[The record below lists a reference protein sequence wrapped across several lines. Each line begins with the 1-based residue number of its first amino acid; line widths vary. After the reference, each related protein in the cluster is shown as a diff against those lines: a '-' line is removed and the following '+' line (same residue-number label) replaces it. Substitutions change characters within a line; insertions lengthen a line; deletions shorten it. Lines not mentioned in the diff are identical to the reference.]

1 MKLKIGKMAAVVL
14 IGLSL
19 ACTGSSQKKAEENEA
34 KAREKTREQLNRAEN
49 AGKKLATEAKAEAN
63 DLGRKIDGAVQ
74 PDMNTERAQAKL
86 RDGKQQLHDAAGRA
100 GVKLDRAALAAR
112 VKAKLVN
119 DVGLKTLTGVDVD
132 SDGQVV
138 TLRGTVSSDAQK
150 QEAGQAAANVEGVSK
165 VVNELRIEQP

>member
-1 MKLKIGKMAAVVL
+1 MKLKIGKIAAVVL
-14 IGLSL
+14 IGFSL
-19 ACTGSSQKKAEENEA
+19 ACAGSNRKKTEENEA
-34 KAREKTREQLNRAEN
+34 KAREKTREQLNRAED
-49 AGKKLATEAKAEAN
+49 AGKKLASEAKAEAN

-86 RDGKQQLHDAAGRA
+86 RNGKDKLQDAASHA
-100 GVKLDRAALAAR
+100 GVKLDRAALAAK
-112 VKAKLVN
+112 VKAKLAN

-150 QEAGQAAANVEGVSK
+150 QAAGQAAANVEGVSK
-165 VVNELRIEQP
+165 VVNELRVEQP